1 MRGQAFVVFRDVAE
15 ATSAKNNLDGF
26 NLFDKGMVKCI
37 YYNLE
42 SKICCK
48 EIKNFYF

>member
-26 NLFDKGMVKCI
+26 NLFDKGMVMH
-37 YYNLE
+37 LLLFRE
-42 SKICCK
+42 
-48 EIKNFYF
+48 